1 MAGKKKKSSG
11 SELAKNRKAF
21 HDYHISDRI
30 EAGIELRG
38 TEVKSCRERN
48 ISMADS
54 YVRFDNFEAWL
65 VNVHIAPYS
74 HGNIFNHDP
83 KRQRRLLLHKREIQK
98 LMKTVNEKGLTVV
111 PFNFHLSKGKVKVE
125 VGVARGKSHSD
136 KREDLKKR
144 QDMLDA
150 KRAIAGRGV

>member
-1 MAGKKKKSSG
+1 MAKKNKSTG
-11 SELAKNRKAF
+11 SELARNRKAF
-21 HDYHISDRI
+21 HDYHISDRL
-30 EAGIELRG
+30 EAGIELKG

-54 YVRFDNFEAWL
+54 YVRFDNGEAWL

-74 HGNIFNHDP
+74 HGNIFNHNP
-83 KRQRRLLLHKREIQK
+83 KRERKLLLHKREIQK
-98 LMKTVNEKGLTVV
+98 LVKTVQEKGLTVV
-111 PFNFHLSKGKVKVE
+111 PLNFHLSKGNVKVDI
-125 VGVARGKSHSD
+125 GVARGKSHSD

-150 KRAIAGRGV
+150 KRAIAGRV

>member
-1 MAGKKKKSSG
+1 MGKKNKKSSG

-30 EAGIELRG
+30 EAGIELKG

-54 YVRFDNFEAWL
+54 YVRFDNGEAWL
-65 VNVHIAPYS
+65 VNVHIAQYS

-83 KRQRRLLLHKREIQK
+83 KRERKLLLHKREIQK
-98 LMKTVNEKGLTVV
+98 LMRSVQEKGLTVV
-111 PFNFHLSKGKVKVE
+111 PLNFHLSKGKVKVDI
-125 VGVARGKSHSD
+125 GVARGKSHSD

-150 KRAIAGRGV
+150 KRAIAGRGI

>member
-1 MAGKKKKSSG
+1 MAKKDKKKTG
-11 SELAKNRKAF
+11 SELAKNKKAF
-21 HDYHISDRI
+21 HNYHISDRI
-30 EAGIELRG
+30 EAGIELKG

-54 YVRFDNFEAWL
+54 YVRFDNGEAWL
-65 VNVHIAPYS
+65 VNVHIATYS

-83 KRQRRLLLHKREIQK
+83 KRQRRLLLHKREILK
-98 LMKTVNEKGLTVV
+98 LMKLVQEKGLTVV
-111 PFNFHLSKGKVKVE
+111 PLNFHLSKGKVKVD

-136 KREDLKKR
+136 KREDLKRR
-144 QDMLDA
+144 QDLIDA